1 MRSTVGIPLLPA
13 QAVAE
18 GQGGGGCQLPVELAS
33 GGRTKFNRCT
43 LGIPKTHALDAACVG
58 KMQAIQNWQQPTLT
72 IKATGRGSYQ
82 RTRLNKFGFPRGY
95 LMRNKR
101 VHGFGTGDM
110 VRADVP
116 TGLKAGTHT
125 GRVAIRASGSF
136 NIQSHQRRQI
146 RRGARHQPQALP
158 RDAARRWLWLFFF
171 NPANNTGCE

>member
-43 LGIPKTHALDAACVG
+43 LGLPKTHALDAACVG

-95 LMRNKR
+95 LMRTKR

-110 VRADVP
+110 VRAEGQSRHAHWTRSDLRQRLFQYSKP
-116 TGLKAGTHT
+116 PKTANPSWCKASATS
-125 GRVAIRASGSF
+125 I
-136 NIQSHQRRQI
+136 
-146 RRGARHQPQALP
+146 
-158 RDAARRWLWLFFF
+158 AA
-171 NPANNTGCE
+171 